1 MDIFSIS
8 MIIVFI
14 ALTAFFVASEFAI
27 VKIRSSRIESLI
39 TEGNKQA
46 KAVKTVITNL
56 DEYLAACQLGITITA
71 LALGWLG
78 EPVAERMLQPIFM
91 RLEWPSSIVLMLSM
105 FLAFMMITFLHV
117 VIGELVSK
125 AVAIQK
131 AEHISLF
138 IAKPLIVFY
147 HISYPF
153 ILILNKSARFVV
165 KLLGLQIVKEH
176 GMVHSEEE
184 LRMFVSESYK
194 NGKINQSEYKYVN
207 KIFEFDNRIAKEIM
221 VPRTEIMTLEKNQS
235 LYSMMKIMSKE
246 QYTRYPVIDGD
257 KDHIIGFINFKDI
270 FTDFTMSH
278 EDKEK
283 CTHHYVRP
291 IIQVIESIAI
301 HDLLLKMQGEHTPM
315 AILVDEYGGTSGL
328 VTIEDI
334 IEEIV
339 GDIRDEFDIDERPE
353 IEHISDTKVLLEG
366 KVLLY
371 EVNELLQLSIYGED
385 VDTIS
390 GWILTEYQEIEEGDF
405 IQVADYK
412 FHIIERDGHYIK
424 KIEVSKQRASLQ
436 TTIIEDTVS
445 LQEQVSS

>member
-1 MDIFSIS
+1 
-8 MIIVFI
+8 MIIVLI

-27 VKIRSSRIESLI
+27 VKVRSSHIESLI

-46 KAVKTVITNL
+46 KAVKAVITNL
-56 DEYLAACQLGITITA
+56 DEYLAACQLGITVTA

-91 RLEWPSSIVLMLSM
+91 RLEWPSSIVLILSM

-117 VIGELVSK
+117 VIGELAPK

-131 AEHISLF
+131 AERISLF

-147 HISYPF
+147 HIAYPF

-184 LRMFVSESYK
+184 LRILVSESYK
-194 NGKINQSEYKYVN
+194 NGEINQSEYKYVN

-221 VPRTEIMTLEKNQS
+221 VPRTEIVTLEKDQS
-235 LYSMMKIMSKE
+235 LHSMMKIMSKE

-270 FTDFTMSH
+270 FTDFTMNH
-278 EDKEK
+278 GDKEK
-283 CTHHYVRP
+283 CAHHYVRP

-301 HDLLLKMQGEHTPM
+301 HDLLLKMQREHTPM

-339 GDIRDEFDIDERPE
+339 GDIRDEFDVDERPE

-424 KIEVSKQRASLQ
+424 KIEVSKQRAPLK